1 MRKTLP
7 FYLFLLFALL
17 LSACSGAAP
26 TAAEAPAMD
35 MDAGGGYA
43 MAEGAPME
51 EPAVYGDDS
60 VNSRAVSNTSGE
72 TIERLV
78 IKNANLSVAVED
90 PVVKMQQIMD
100 MAEDMGGFVVSSNLW
115 YYTLDNGVEVPQG
128 DVMIRVPAQL
138 FDEALSAIKQGVG
151 QVVNEGVS
159 GQDVTQEYTDTQS
172 RIKNLEA
179 AETELQKIMEEAS
192 KTEDVLNV
200 YNRLIDIREQIEVLK
215 GRAVYFEK
223 SAAFSAISVSV
234 LADEAVQPL
243 TIGGWEPVGV
253 AKEAVQAL
261 IDTFKVIVNILIW
274 LALYALPILLLLYIV
289 FLAVRWVYRRL
300 FKRSKRQAPQN
311 PQA

>member
-1 MRKTLP
+1 MRKHLP
-7 FYLFLLFALL
+7 FYLFLLLALML
-17 LSACSGAAP
+17 TACSAGASYE
-26 TAAEAPAMD
+26 AESPAMD

-43 MAEGAPME
+43 MAEGAPAAPME
-51 EPAVYGDDS
+51 ESSRSYDDS
-60 VNSRAVSNTSGE
+60 VTNTSSE

-90 PVVKMQQIMD
+90 PVAKMDQIMA
-100 MAEDMGGFVVSSNLW
+100 MAEEMGGFVVSSNLW
-115 YYTLDNGVEVPQG
+115 YYTLENGVEVPQG
-128 DVMIRVPAQL
+128 DVMIRVPSNL
-138 FDEALSAIKQGVG
+138 FDEALTAVKNGVG

-159 GQDVTQEYTDTQS
+159 GQDVTQEYTDLQS

-179 AETELQKIMEEAS
+179 AETELQRIMEEAS

-215 GRAVYFEK
+215 GRVTYFEQ

-253 AKEAVQAL
+253 AKDAVQAL
-261 IDTFKVIVNILIW
+261 IDTFKVIVNVLIW
-274 LALYALPILLLLYIV
+274 LALYVLPIFALLYFVFVIV
-289 FLAVRWVYRRL
+289 RRIYRSL
-300 FKRSKRQAPQN
+300 FKRSAVKAPET
-311 PQA
+311 PGE